1 MVCHLLKNPLK
12 SLIFPLLFIN
22 ATLIFNTRYM
32 IMFLSEYF
40 LTHVVKSLVYYL
52 EAFSLFPWMDFSYF
66 SSPISPPTSFAVFF
80 ISPSMYFSLFPL
92 TFQGTSVAI
101 MLLGRL

>member
-12 SLIFPLLFIN
+12 PMIFPLLFIN
-22 ATLIFNTRYM
+22 ATLTFSTRYVF
-32 IMFLSEYF
+32 MFLNEYF

-66 SSPISPPTSFAVFF
+66 SSRISPPTSFVVSLFLLLYIF
-80 ISPSMYFSLFPL
+80 SYFS
-92 TFQGTSVAI
+92 
-101 MLLGRL
+101 